1 MNNTYKVWKNAY
13 LVHKM
18 VNVTFEAVVEYCDN
32 YSEKNAGDWI
42 TASIDGDNRNVLYKR
57 CVEAG
62 EREVK

>member
-18 VNVTFEAVVEYCDN
+18 VNVTFEAVVEFCDS
-32 YSEKNAGDWI
+32 YSEKNTGDWI
-42 TASIDGDNRNVLYKR
+42 TASVDGDNRNVLYKR
-57 CVEAG
+57 CIEAG